1 MGKKKRRKES
11 KSRKNYNFSKQI
23 KESLY
28 EYNEYS
34 TFDSNKGFD
43 YRVEPKGIN
52 QESYFRKL
60 QDNNKKIVIA
70 TGPAGTGKT
79 LLASYT
85 GIKNFGIK
93 YDKIIITR
101 PVMTVDENIGFLP
114 GSLEDKM
121 KPWMTPL
128 FDIFNKYYYQNE
140 IKCMINEKVIE
151 ICPLAFMRGR
161 TFENCWIIADEMQNA
176 TKNQMKMLLTRIGK
190 GSKLILTGDLKQND
204 RKDSDNGLEDFLNR
218 VKENSPRYITFQ
230 EFENIDIKRCDVV
243 KEVLKMYDD

>member
-1 MGKKKRRKES
+1 
-11 KSRKNYNFSKQI
+11 
-23 KESLY
+23 
-28 EYNEYS
+28 
-34 TFDSNKGFD
+34 
-43 YRVEPKGIN
+43 
-52 QESYFRKL
+52 
-60 QDNNKKIVIA
+60 
-70 TGPAGTGKT
+70 
-79 LLASYT
+79 
-85 GIKNFGIK
+85 
-93 YDKIIITR
+93 
-101 PVMTVDENIGFLP
+101 MTVDENIGFLP

-176 TKNQMKMLLTRIGK
+176 TKSQMKMLLTRIGK

-204 RKDSDNGLEDFLNR
+204 RKDSDNGLEDFLNK
-218 VKENSPRYITFQ
+218 VKEHSPRFITYQ
-230 EFENIDIKRCDVV
+230 EFKNIDIKRCEVV